1 VRAIIGLAHN
11 LGLRVVAE
19 GVETRR
25 QLEFLRHLESD
36 EYQGYYSSRPL
47 PVAEFARFM
56 YDPMASVPR
65 IVRPSP

>member
-1 VRAIIGLAHN
+1 MRAIIGLAHN

-19 GVETRR
+19 GVA

-47 PVAEFARFM
+47 PIAEFARFM